1 MIKFILILT
10 FCGFLSSC
18 GNDPKA
24 LRRQQM
30 TEEGVDNPTTIEE
43 YRDAINKYK
52 RRIDDISTAQSQ
64 VGIWYKILGSR
75 YIDKQMFGEALKCYE
90 EAIKLYPTN
99 QNLYYYVGLCAG
111 YMAKSALDYTATGN
125 TSQRANYLLL
135 SESAY
140 KRAIEIEPRYFR
152 ALYGLGVLYVFEMDK
167 PIEAIPIL
175 ELACDI
181 EKRNTDAMMV
191 LARAYYM
198 TYDTDSAVAMYD
210 KIIETTKSEERKA
223 EAEANKQAVLNAN
236 F

>member
-10 FCGFLSSC
+10 FCGFLGSC
-18 GNDPKA
+18 GDDPKI

-30 TEEGVDNPTTIEE
+30 TEEGVKNPTTVEE

-75 YIDKQMFGEALKCYE
+75 YLDKQMFGEALKCYE

-125 TSQRANYLLL
+125 TSQRSNYLLL

-167 PIEAIPIL
+167 PLEAIPIL